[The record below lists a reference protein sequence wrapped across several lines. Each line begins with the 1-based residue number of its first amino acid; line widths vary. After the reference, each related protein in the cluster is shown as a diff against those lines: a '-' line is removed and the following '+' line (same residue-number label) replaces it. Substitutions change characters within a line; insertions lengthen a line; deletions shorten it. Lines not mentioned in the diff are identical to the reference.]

1 MSHSHDHHDH
11 SNHSDH
17 NHSHEVSNISTAFFI
32 AIVINIIFVGIEV
45 FFGVQ
50 VHSLALLSDAGHNAM
65 DVLNLIL
72 SGIALWLS
80 KKRNTITYTY
90 GYKRASIFSAFINSI
105 LLVVTALY
113 LIFEAINRM
122 FAPVETVGSTM
133 MIVASI
139 GILVN
144 GISGW
149 LLMRWGSEDI
159 NIKSAYLHLLGDA
172 LVSLG
177 VVIGG
182 AIIYFTGYTIVD
194 PIISIV
200 VSIVMIASVISL
212 LKQSIRMNF
221 DGVPMNVDIEEITA
235 ELREIDGIIDIH
247 HIHIWSLSTT
257 ENALTA
263 HIILQ
268 KWANEKEIKNT
279 IRHHLEDE
287 NIHHT
292 TLETEYEKCSNEN
305 CDC

>member
-1 MSHSHDHHDH
+1 MSHSHNHHDH
-11 SNHSDH
+11 SSHSDH

-32 AIVINIIFVGIEV
+32 AIAVNIIFVGIEV
-45 FFGVQ
+45 FFGIQ

-90 GYKRASIFSAFINSI
+90 GYKRASIFSAFINSV

-122 FAPVETVGSTM
+122 FVPVETVWSTM

-159 NIKSAYLHLLGDA
+159 NIKSAYLHLLWDA

-194 PIISIV
+194 PIISII
-200 VSIVMIASVISL
+200 VSMVMIMSVINL

-221 DGVPMNVDIEEITA
+221 DGVPMNTDVEEITE

-263 HIILQ
+263 HIVLEQ
-268 KWANEKEIKNT
+268 WVNEKEIKDT